1 MKDWSLI
8 HALAD
13 GQLNDAERKEVE
25 AWIEADPE
33 ARLEFESARLL
44 KTMVSQE
51 CAPITCDATWA
62 KCQRRLGEFDR
73 RSTIE
78 RFVGRSAWGMCG
90 IFFVAIFSAAM
101 LNRSGTMNLKTSD
114 VLGAN
119 LMPIATPQSQSS
131 NENAR
136 WLRGLAD
143 RNVPLQTDVLR
154 VLSAQRGNL
163 NGHNVVRL
171 DVADAKGNMI
181 LYIASDAAQFQDS
194 GGHGD
199 GYGLI
204 RVGEAMGLTWSKS
217 GMAFLLLGDRN
228 DDELKATA
236 DRIRQE

>member
-1 MKDWSLI
+1 
-8 HALAD
+8 
-13 GQLNDAERKEVE
+13 
-25 AWIEADPE
+25 
-33 ARLEFESARLL
+33 
-44 KTMVSQE
+44 
-51 CAPITCDATWA
+51 
-62 KCQRRLGEFDR
+62 
-73 RSTIE
+73 
-78 RFVGRSAWGMCG
+78 MCG

-101 LNRSGTMNLKTSD
+101 LNRSGTTNLRTTD

-154 VLSAQRGNL
+154 VISAQRGNL

-171 DVADAKGNMI
+171 DVADVKGNMI

-194 GGHGD
+194 GSHSGN
-199 GYGLI
+199 YGSI
-204 RVGEAMGLTWSKS
+204 RVGEAMGLTWAKS
-217 GMAFLLLGDRN
+217 GMAFLLLGDRSN
-228 DDELKATA
+228 DELVSVA

>member
-1 MKDWSLI
+1 MNDWSKI
-8 HALAD
+8 HALVD
-13 GQLNDAERKEVE
+13 GQLNEAERKEVE
-25 AWIEADPE
+25 SWIEADPE
-33 ARLEFESARLL
+33 ARREFEFARTL
-44 KTMVSQE
+44 KASISQQ
-51 CAPITCDATWA
+51 CTPITCDETWA
-62 KCQRRLGEFDR
+62 KCKRRLGEFDR
-73 RSTIE
+73 RSSIE
-78 RFVGRSAWGMCG
+78 RFVGKSAWGMCG
-90 IFFVAIFSAAM
+90 IFFVAILSAAM
-101 LNRSGTMNLKTSD
+101 LNRSGTSSLKTTD

-181 LYIASDAAQFQDS
+181 LYIASDASQFQDS
-194 GGHGD
+194 LSRPGA
-199 GYGLI
+199 YGSV
-204 RVGEAMGLTWSKS
+204 RVGEASGITWARS

-228 DDELKATA
+228 NSDLRAAA
-236 DRIRQE
+236 DRIQQE